1 LRSRKIADLRFLILV
16 ISLRKPRCFASLKKG
31 NKELTEKKSGDNAM
45 NSTSKF
51 RKLAGISALA
61 FAGLTAAN
69 AVNAANWRYAHEE
82 YEGDVQD
89 VYAYK
94 FKEYIEENSDHTL
107 QVFRFGELGESD
119 DIMEQT
125 QAGILNFVNQ
135 SPGFTGALIPEAQ
148 IFFIPYLMPTDMD
161 TVIEF
166 FRESKAINED
176 FPQLYSEQGLE
187 LLKMYPEGEFVVTV
201 DEPVT
206 SPEEFKNKKIRV
218 MTNPLLSETYSAF
231 GATPTPLPWGEVY
244 GALQT
249 NMIQGQENPIFWIES
264 GGLYEV
270 SPNLVFTGHGWFTT
284 AMMANQ
290 DFYNGLS
297 DEDKK
302 LVQDAADFAF
312 EEIIVHID
320 GLADEA
326 LEKIKAASDEVTVTR
341 LNEEQIEAFRARAP
355 QVEEKFIEMT
365 GERGQA
371 LLNQFKADLK
381 AVQED

>member
-1 LRSRKIADLRFLILV
+1 MS
-16 ISLRKPRCFASLKKG
+16 
-31 NKELTEKKSGDNAM
+31 
-45 NSTSKF
+45 STSKF

-89 VYAYK
+89 VFAYK
-94 FKEYIEENSDHTL
+94 FKEYIEDNSDHTL
-107 QVFRFGELGESD
+107 QIYRFGELGESD

-135 SPGFTGALIPEAQ
+135 SPGFTGSLIPEAQ
-148 IFFIPYLMPTDMD
+148 IFFIPYLMPTDMS

-166 FRESKAINED
+166 FRESEAINED
-176 FPQLYSEQGLE
+176 FPELYSEKGLE
-187 LLKMYPEGEFVVTV
+187 LLKMYPEGEMVVTV

-206 SPEEFKNKKIRV
+206 TPEEFSNKKIRV

-290 DFYNGLS
+290 DFYSRLS
-297 DEDKK
+297 DKDKK
-302 LVQDAADFAF
+302 LVQDAADYAF
-312 EEIIVHID
+312 EKIIVHID
-320 GLADEA
+320 GLADKA
-326 LEKIKAASDEVTVTR
+326 LEKIKAGSDKVTVTR
-341 LNEEQIEAFRARAP
+341 LNEEQIEAFKARSP
-355 QVEEKFIEMT
+355 QVEKKFIEMT
-365 GERGQA
+365 GERGKE
-371 LLNQFKADLK
+371 LLEQFKEDLK
-381 AVQED
+381 DVQNN

>member
-1 LRSRKIADLRFLILV
+1 
-16 ISLRKPRCFASLKKG
+16 
-31 NKELTEKKSGDNAM
+31 M
-45 NSTSKF
+45 TSF
-51 RKLAGISALA
+51 SKLGKRAGLPVVALA
-61 FAGLTAAN
+61 ALTAASS
-69 AVNAANWRYAHEE
+69 VSAANWRYAHEE

-94 FKEYIEENSDHTL
+94 FKEYIEEHSDHTL
-107 QVFRFGELGESD
+107 QVYRFGELGESD

-125 QAGILNFVNQ
+125 QDGILNFVNQ
-135 SPGFTGALIPEAQ
+135 SPGFTGSLIPEAQ

-161 TVIEF
+161 TVISF
-166 FRESKAINED
+166 FRNSEAINED
-176 FPQLYSEQGLE
+176 FPALYAEKGLE
-187 LLKMYPEGEFVVTV
+187 LLKMYPEGEMVVTL
-201 DEPVT
+201 DEPIT
-206 SPEEFKNKKIRV
+206 TPEQLSNKKVRV

-270 SPNLVFTGHGWFTT
+270 SPNLIFTGHGWFTT

-302 LVQDAADFAF
+302 LVKDAADYAF
-312 EEIIVHID
+312 EEIIEHID
-320 GLADEA
+320 GLADRS
-326 LEKIKAASDEVTVTR
+326 LEKITSSNDKVTVTR
-341 LNEEQIEAFRARAP
+341 LDEQQIAAFKARAP
-355 QVEEKFIEMT
+355 QVEQKFIEMT
-365 GERGQA
+365 GERGQE
-371 LLNQFKADLK
+371 LLDQFKQDL
-381 AVQED
+381 QEIQQN

>member
-1 LRSRKIADLRFLILV
+1 MS
-16 ISLRKPRCFASLKKG
+16 
-31 NKELTEKKSGDNAM
+31 N
-45 NSTSKF
+45 TSKF
-51 RKLAGISALA
+51 RKLAGFSA
-61 FAGLTAAN
+61 FAFAAITAAN
-69 AVNAANWRYAHEE
+69 SVNAANWRYAHEE

-94 FKEYIEENSDHTL
+94 FKEYVEENSDHTV

-135 SPGFTGALIPEAQ
+135 SPGFTGSLIPEAQ
-148 IFFIPYLMPTDMD
+148 IFFIPYLMPTDME
-161 TVIEF
+161 TVITF
-166 FRESKAINED
+166 FRESKAINEM
-176 FPQLYSEQGLE
+176 FPELYSEQGLE
-187 LLKMYPEGEFVVTV
+187 LLKMYPEGEMVVTV

-206 SPEEFKNKKIRV
+206 SPEEFSNKKIRV

-290 DFYNGLS
+290 NFYNGLS

-302 LVQDAADFAF
+302 LVRDAADYAF

-326 LEKIKAASDEVTVTR
+326 LEKIQAASDRVTVTR
-341 LNEEQIEAFRARAP
+341 LNDEQIEAFRARAP
-355 QVEEKFIEMT
+355 QVEERFINMT
-365 GERGQA
+365 GERGKQ
-371 LLNQFKADLK
+371 LLDQFKADLE
-381 AVQED
+381 AVQGQ

>member
-1 LRSRKIADLRFLILV
+1 MSS
-16 ISLRKPRCFASLKKG
+16 ISKLK
-31 NKELTEKKSGDNAM
+31 
-45 NSTSKF
+45 
-51 RKLAGISALA
+51 KLAGISAFA
-61 FAGLTAAN
+61 FAAMTAAN
-69 AVNAANWRYAHEE
+69 SVNAANWRYAHEE

-89 VYAYK
+89 VFAYK
-94 FKEYIEENSDHTL
+94 FKEYIENNSEHTL
-107 QVFRFGELGESD
+107 QIYRFGELGESD

-161 TVIEF
+161 TVITF
-166 FRESKAINED
+166 FRESDAINED
-176 FPQLYSEQGLE
+176 FPELYAEKGLE
-187 LLKMYPEGEFVVTV
+187 LLKMYPEGEMVVTV

-206 SPEEFKNKKIRV
+206 KPEDFNNKKIRV

-270 SPNLVFTGHGWFTT
+270 SPNLVFTSHGWFTT
-284 AMMANQ
+284 AMMANKSFYEDLAPQ
-290 DFYNGLS
+290 DK
-297 DEDKK
+297 E
-302 LVQDAADFAF
+302 LVQMASDYAF
-312 EEIIVHID
+312 EEIIKHID

-326 LEKIKAASDEVTVTR
+326 LAKIQKASDDVTVTR
-341 LNEEQIEAFRARAP
+341 LDDEQIKAFKDRAP
-355 QVEEKFIEMT
+355 QVEQKYIEMT
-365 GERGQA
+365 GESGKE
-371 LLNQFKADLK
+371 LLNQFKEDLK
-381 AVQED
+381 EVQSK

>member
-1 LRSRKIADLRFLILV
+1 
-16 ISLRKPRCFASLKKG
+16 
-31 NKELTEKKSGDNAM
+31 M

-135 SPGFTGALIPEAQ
+135 SPGFTGSLIPEAQ

-302 LVQDAADFAF
+302 LVRDAADFAF

-326 LEKIKAASDEVTVTR
+326 LEKIKASSDEVTVTR

-355 QVEEKFIEMT
+355 QVEDKFIEMT
-365 GERGQA
+365 GESGQE